1 MASFRLSLPFC
12 YPLPKLTLVFLLAT
26 MATCWPAFAQQQA
39 SSPTIDQLIAAGEFP
54 AALKKMES
62 MPADEAD
69 KWRVS
74 VAERQLQLGAPD
86 AAYLSL
92 RSLQDPGA
100 IGGFEFGPD
109 FGPDFNANGDAQT
122 DQQQGQLGG
131 ITENDFQPLIDLV
144 QSVIA
149 SDTWED
155 AGGEGSLIAYP
166 AGVYVDTS
174 GILQRLKPINAPRN
188 PPNNARRQT
197 VRQKFAFDLAPDEA
211 ATSPLRKISL
221 KRLLHEVNQATAF
234 GRGLDSSVQN
244 MAGVYKIQY
253 VIVDQN
259 DNDIILAGPGGP
271 WKTDASGNAINRATG
286 APVLQLDDL
295 LVCLKNACSSGEERG
310 KFGCTIVPRQK
321 SLAAAAKFLSTTK
334 LTGKR
339 WADELRDAVGRQDVE
354 VNGIDPDS
362 HAAAVI
368 VEADLLM
375 KMIGMGTEP
384 SIAAV
389 PDYFDRVAGHD
400 KTGQRD
406 SLVRWWF
413 TVDLNSITMDP
424 DRNFFELS
432 GPTVKVLSENEHL
445 GRHGQRVHSGQSD
458 AATDGFAQDFTDNF
472 EEMSQTYPVFA
483 KLRNVFDLALVAG
496 IIHQFKLDQRVGLAR
511 VLERHFQ
518 ASTKAATHEISSSY
532 WPTALP
538 FSSEVES
545 IVNYRKVSFSKA
557 GKRYRQQLVAVSG
570 GVEFDFAR
578 AIAKSDRTDE
588 SQSAFPSVNVGVQ
601 DRNLWWWD

>member
-1 MASFRLSLPFC
+1 MASFESSLRFC
-12 YPLPKLTLVFLLAT
+12 CPLPTLTLVFLFVV
-26 MATCWPAFAQQQA
+26 MAACGLGIAQEHN
-39 SSPTIDQLIAAGEFP
+39 SSPSVDQLISAGEFP
-54 AALKKMES
+54 TALEKIES
-62 MPADEAD
+62 MPAAEAD
-69 KWRVS
+69 RWRLRL
-74 VAERQLQLGAPD
+74 AERQLDSGAAE

-92 RSLQDPGA
+92 SSLQDAGV
-100 IGGFEFGPD
+100 IGDLDFDPD
-109 FGPDFNANGDAQT
+109 IAANDDNQA
-122 DQQQGQLGG
+122 GQESARQGG
-131 ITENDFQPLIDLV
+131 ITEDDFQPLIDLI
-144 QSVIA
+144 QSVIG

-155 AGGEGSLIAYP
+155 AGGEGSLMAYP

-174 GILQRLKPINAPRN
+174 GILQRLKPIDAGG
-188 PPNNARRQT
+188 NARRRT
-197 VRQKFAFDLAPDEA
+197 AKQKLAFSSKHADGT
-211 ATSPLRKISL
+211 TSPLRKISL
-221 KRLLHEVNQATAF
+221 RRLLRAVNQATTF
-234 GRGLDSSVQN
+234 GRGLHTSVQN

-259 DNDIILAGPGGP
+259 ANDIVLAGPGGP
-271 WKTDASGNAINRATG
+271 WKTDASGNSVNRATG

-295 LVCLKNACSSGEERG
+295 LVCLKNACAPGEERG

-321 SLAAAAKFLSTTK
+321 RLAAAAKFLSTTK

-354 VNGIDPDS
+354 VSGIDPDS

-389 PDYFDRVAGHD
+389 PDYFDRVAGQD

-413 TVDLNSITMDP
+413 TVDVNSITIDP

-445 GRHGQRVHSGQSD
+445 NQLGQRVHSGQSD
-458 AATDGFAQDFTDNF
+458 AATEGFARDFTDNF
-472 EEMSQTYPVFA
+472 DELSQEYPVFA

-496 IIHQFKLDQRVGLAR
+496 IIHQFELDQRVGIGS
-511 VLERHFQ
+511 VLERHFR
-518 ASTKAATHEISSSY
+518 ASSKAPKTGAASSY
-532 WPTALP
+532 WPAALP
-538 FSSEVES
+538 FSTEVES
-545 IVNYRKVSFSKA
+545 IVNYRNVSFSKA

-570 GVEFDFAR
+570 GVEFDFEE
-578 AIAKSDRTDE
+578 AIAKSTRTDQ
-588 SQSAFPSVNVGVQ
+588 SQSAFPSFKAGVREP
-601 DRNLWWWD
+601 DVWWWD

>member
-1 MASFRLSLPFC
+1 MASFNLSLRFC
-12 YPLPKLTLVFLLAT
+12 CPLPKLILVFLIVI
-26 MATCWPAFAQQQA
+26 MAVCLPAIAQEQT
-39 SSPTIDQLIAAGEFP
+39 SSPSLDQLISAGEFP
-54 AALKKMES
+54 AALEKIES
-62 MPADEAD
+62 MPAAEAD
-69 KWRVS
+69 RWRVQL
-74 VAERQLQLGAPD
+74 AERQLKLGAPD

-92 RSLQDPGA
+92 RAVQDAGV
-100 IGGFEFGPD
+100 IGGLEFGP
-109 FGPDFNANGDAQT
+109 NIAANNNDQS
-122 DQQQGQLGG
+122 DQQQGQQGG
-131 ITENDFQPLIDLV
+131 ITEADFTPLIDLI
-144 QSVIA
+144 QSVIG

-155 AGGEGSLIAYP
+155 AGGEGSLMAYP

-174 GILQRLKPINAPRN
+174 GILQRLKPVDAQK
-188 PPNNARRQT
+188 NARRRS
-197 VRQKFAFDLAPDEA
+197 VRKKLASNLKRGEA

-221 KRLLHEVNQATAF
+221 KRLLREVNQATAF
-234 GRGLDSSVQN
+234 GRALDSSILN

-259 DNDIILAGPGGP
+259 DNDIVLAGPGGP
-271 WKTDASGNAINRATG
+271 WKTDATGQAVNRATG

-295 LVCLKNACSSGEERG
+295 LVCLKNACASGEERG

-321 SLAAAAKFLSTTK
+321 SLAAAAKFLSTTQ
-334 LTGKR
+334 LTGER

-354 VNGIDPDS
+354 VSGIEPDS

-389 PDYFDRVAGHD
+389 PDYFDRVAGQD
-400 KTGQRD
+400 QTGQRD

-413 TVDLNSITMDP
+413 TVDLNAITMDP

-445 GRHGQRVHSGQSD
+445 NQLGQRVHSGQSD
-458 AATDGFAQDFTDNF
+458 AATEGFAQDFTDNF
-472 EEMSQTYPVFA
+472 DELSQVYPVFA

-496 IIHQFKLDQRVGLAR
+496 IIHEFKLDQKVGLGST
-511 VLERHFQ
+511 LDHHFA
-518 ASTKAATHEISSSY
+518 ASTKAGKTDGSGGY

-545 IVNYRKVSFSKA
+545 IVNYRKVSFSKQ

-570 GVEFDFAR
+570 GVEFDFSK
-578 AIAKSDRTDE
+578 AIAKSARTDE
-588 SQSAFPSVNVGVQ
+588 SQSAFPSVNADVQ
-601 DRNLWWWD
+601 EQDAWWWD